1 MVEIKTEKYKEEAR
15 RALKDQVLQYA
26 LADFQERLSTATD
39 IAYRNLPE
47 GPDLRFKAHD
57 LRMQAIK
64 NLDILLEIFAE
75 KVRQNGGHIFF
86 AEDGQAAINYCL
98 KVARKHNVKQVV
110 KGKSMVTEEIG
121 LNTSLMAAGIEVTET
136 DLGEYIVQL
145 AGEHPSHIIAP
156 AIHKTRKEIGQLF
169 SEKLGIPYTNDPP
182 SLTRVAR
189 KALREKF
196 LTADMGISGCNLACA
211 ETGHI
216 TTVSNEGNIRMATT
230 LSKVHVVF
238 MGMERIVAG
247 LEDYDVL
254 FRLLSRAAAGQNM
267 ATYVSY
273 IGGPRSDDQ
282 VDGPE
287 EIHNFARGI
296 PNAYQKLKTGVQ
308 SIRKITPSF
317 DIGGRCAVHRFN
329 YLHLRATVDAAH
341 ALDLNSISF
350 SGTDIYN
357 EEAFK
362 RYGKIDSVY
371 SNEFA
376 ITQHD
381 FPKLEQELT
390 ALKSEYAHDFE
401 TGFISDRPEELDRV
415 LIAYYRAVAGLADYP
430 AAQCNAPWHSAVIEY
445 NGVVRPCFPLTAYG
459 TLAGAAQAT
468 ETQNTGRTL
477 EDVLNSPSAI
487 MFRDNLNVERDET
500 CRRCVCQTSV
510 QH

>member
-1 MVEIKTEKYKEEAR
+1 MVEIKTEKYKEEAG

-26 LADFQERLSTATD
+26 LADFQERLSTAAD

-57 LRMQAIK
+57 MRMQAIK

-86 AEDGQAAINYCL
+86 AEDGQTAVSYCL

-182 SLTRVAR
+182 SLTRAAR

-196 LTADMGISGCNLACA
+196 LAADMGISGCNLACA

-287 EIHNFARGI
+287 EIHIIVLDNGRTRILADEEFREM
-296 PNAYQKLKTGVQ
+296 LCCL
-308 SIRKITPSF
+308 
-317 DIGGRCAVHRFN
+317 RCA
-329 YLHLRATVDAAH
+329 AC
-341 ALDLNSISF
+341 LNVCPV
-350 SGTDIYN
+350 
-357 EEAFK
+357 
-362 RYGKIDSVY
+362 YGKIGGHSYGFPY
-371 SNEFA
+371 SGPLGAVLTPLLIGVNRAKDLCLGETLCGA
-376 ITQHD
+376 CKQACPVDID
-381 FPKLEQELT
+381 IPRMLLGLRAKLAEG
-390 ALKSEYAHDFE
+390 DP
-401 TGFISDRPEELDRV
+401 GWNV
-415 LIAYYRAVAGLADYP
+415 
-430 AAQCNAPWHSAVIEY
+430 
-445 NGVVRPCFPLTAYG
+445 
-459 TLAGAAQAT
+459 
-468 ETQNTGRTL
+468 TQNNRSEKAMYKVWSWLIGSRRLYDLSLRLIGILQKFLPKKDGMIRWLPFPFNGWTMSRDMKPIAEKSFIQGRRK
-477 EDVLNSPSAI
+477 VKN
-487 MFRDNLNVERDET
+487 
-500 CRRCVCQTSV
+500 
-510 QH
+510 

>member
-26 LADFQERLSTATD
+26 LADFQERISTATD
-39 IAYRNLPE
+39 IAYRSLPE

-86 AEDGQAAINYCL
+86 AEDGQAAVNYCL

-182 SLTRVAR
+182 SLTRAAR

-196 LTADMGISGCNLACA
+196 LAADMGISGCNLACA

-287 EIHNFARGI
+287 EIHIIVLDNGRTRILADEEFREM
-296 PNAYQKLKTGVQ
+296 LCCV
-308 SIRKITPSF
+308 
-317 DIGGRCAVHRFN
+317 RCA
-329 YLHLRATVDAAH
+329 AC
-341 ALDLNSISF
+341 LNVCPV
-350 SGTDIYN
+350 
-357 EEAFK
+357 
-362 RYGKIDSVY
+362 YGKIGGHSYGFPY
-371 SNEFA
+371 SGPLGAVLTPLLIGVNRAKDLCLGETLCGACKQACPVDIDIPRMLLGLRAKLAEGDPGWNVSQNNRSEKVMYKVWSWLIGSRRLYDLSLRLIGILQKFLPKKDGM
-376 ITQHD
+376 IRWLP
-381 FPKLEQELT
+381 FPFNGWTMSRDMKPIAE
-390 ALKSEYAHDFE
+390 KS
-401 TGFISDRPEELDRV
+401 FI
-415 LIAYYRAVAGLADYP
+415 
-430 AAQCNAPWHSAVIEY
+430 Q
-445 NGVVRPCFPLTAYG
+445 
-459 TLAGAAQAT
+459 
-468 ETQNTGRTL
+468 GR
-477 EDVLNSPSAI
+477 
-487 MFRDNLNVERDET
+487 RKVEN
-500 CRRCVCQTSV
+500 
-510 QH
+510 